1 LLPLTAD
8 LSGQR
13 FSDTL
18 CKPQVSLSRQ
28 YISLFPTGCQMSI
41 YLSIYVLLIFSGS
54 LFVPGNYFIFM
65 LSSCDPETENISR
78 PFSVPFNHF
87 NRPHIR
93 QNEMRQEKIPKKLYI
108 ESWRPQTIGRF
119 MAHSVSRPPLIAD
132 ARV

>member
-1 LLPLTAD
+1 
-8 LSGQR
+8 
-13 FSDTL
+13 
-18 CKPQVSLSRQ
+18 
-28 YISLFPTGCQMSI
+28 M
-41 YLSIYVLLIFSGS
+41 
-54 LFVPGNYFIFM
+54 FM

-78 PFSVPFNHF
+78 PFSVLFNHF

-119 MAHSVSRPPLIAD
+119 MAHWVSRPPLIAD